1 MSDLFDRAKRL
12 LAENADTVDD
22 VVDKIAGVVD
32 DKTGG
37 KHKQQVHEGAAKA
50 KDAIASFAGDE
61 RPAKKA
67 PKQAPKQKPVE
78 RD

>member
-1 MSDLFDRAKRL
+1 MSDLFDQAKRL

-37 KHKQQVHEGAAKA
+37 KHKKQVHQCAAKA
-50 KDAIASFAGDE
+50 KDAIAKFAGDDEE
-61 RPAKKA
+61 RPAPKVRKKPA
-67 PKQAPKQKPVE
+67 D